1 MTLMALVR
9 HGRTGWNRLGRF
21 TGWVDAPLDDEGR
34 RQAQRAGERL
44 AEVSPTWDAVY
55 TSLLVRTIETADL
68 AAAQLCRRPAMIRD
82 WRLNERHFGALEGVL
97 HADFAAAHGAEA
109 LEKMRWAWNH
119 RPPPI
124 SGTDPRQAD
133 YAMKYPQ
140 AGAALPR
147 GESLTD
153 VIERVRPWWR
163 EVQSQVTAGQRAI
176 VCTHGTTLRA
186 LRVLIEELT
195 PDEIFTVRTE
205 NGAPVCYDIDQAG
218 QSARI
223 D

>member
-1 MTLMALVR
+1 
-9 HGRTGWNRLGRF
+9 
-21 TGWVDAPLDDEGR
+21 
-34 RQAQRAGERL
+34 
-44 AEVSPTWDAVY
+44 
-55 TSLLVRTIETADL
+55 
-68 AAAQLCRRPAMIRD
+68 
-82 WRLNERHFGALEGVL
+82 
-97 HADFAAAHGAEA
+97 
-109 LEKMRWAWNH
+109 MRWAWNN

-124 SGTDPRQAD
+124 SETERRQAD

-147 GESLTD
+147 GESLID
-153 VIERVRPWWR
+153 VIERVRPWWG
-163 EVQSQVTAGQRAI
+163 EVQSQVAAGQRTI

-205 NGAPVCYDIDQAG
+205 NGAPVCFDIDQAG
-218 QSARI
+218 RSARI